1 MFDYFDITVLGL
13 AMDTNMRAQLCVRT
27 LRGAAAGLSGPAGSC
42 RPLGPGS
49 PIHHGGVYR
58 AAVEQYGIHQSM
70 NSDGGRCH
78 DNARVGQDE
87 ERALLRPPQPGV
99 PDS

>member
-49 PIHHGGVYR
+49 PIHQWCLPG
-58 AAVEQYGIHQSM
+58 EQYGIRQSM

>member
-49 PIHHGGVYR
+49 PIHKRGLPGG
-58 AAVEQYGIHQSM
+58 G
-70 NSDGGRCH
+70 
-78 DNARVGQDE
+78 
-87 ERALLRPPQPGV
+87 
-99 PDS
+99 